1 MTNMPK
7 DLSVEDIEYIRHGER
22 GFLLRLFRPLV
33 GGPFPIV
40 VDAHGGAWC
49 DSDRT
54 SAQMRG
60 EILARGGIAVAALDF
75 RHGPDGYPTSLQD
88 INYGIRWLK
97 ENAAQF
103 NLDPS
108 RVALGGASSGGHLAM
123 LSAMRPADPRYAALK
138 LDTKHDAR
146 VSCVGMI
153 APVINPLSRYVRTTA
168 AKKLPNPPE
177 WSINVPGKHDIYWK
191 TKEAMSEGSPV
202 LMLERGEKME
212 MPPVFYVQGLPDDNH
227 VYQDPDNQK
236 DKNEQERFVRLYK
249 EKGGKIELVYI
260 EEKEKQSPALYE
272 PLVGFYRKQFKL

>member
-7 DLSVEDIEYIRHGER
+7 DLSVEDIEYVRHGER
-22 GFLLRLFRPLV
+22 GFQLRLFRPLV

-60 EILARGGIAVAALDF
+60 EILARGGMAVAALDF

-97 ENAAQF
+97 ENAARF
-103 NLDPS
+103 NLDPT

-153 APVINPLSRYVRTTA
+153 APVINPLSRYRRTTA

-191 TKEAMSEGSPV
+191 TEAAMSEGSPV
-202 LMLERGEKME
+202 LMLERGEKVE

-227 VYQDPDNQK
+227 VYQDPDSQT

-249 EKGGKIELVYI
+249 EKGGKIELVYV
-260 EEKEKQSPALYE
+260 EEKEKQSPSLYV
-272 PLVGFYRKQFKL
+272 PLVGFYRAQFGL